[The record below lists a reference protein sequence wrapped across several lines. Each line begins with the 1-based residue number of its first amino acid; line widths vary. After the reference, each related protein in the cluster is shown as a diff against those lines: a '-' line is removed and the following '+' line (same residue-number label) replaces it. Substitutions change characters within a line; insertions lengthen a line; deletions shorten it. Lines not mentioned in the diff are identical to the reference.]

1 MGRVILT
8 KRGIV
13 KERTKNKNPIMKKI
27 KQPHSHRYL
36 RSGLAATVLGVLV
49 LGFGFSPV
57 AGAVSYQAQINNLT
71 NQNTQAQAA
80 INGLQVQA
88 TNYQQAITAYQ
99 NQIVGIQNSIAINQA
114 KSVADQQQIISD
126 NAKIAQNKSYLAD
139 DLKTMYV
146 QGQMSTIE
154 QLATSQNL
162 STFVNKQEDN
172 IKIQDQ
178 LDGLL
183 TTIKNLQ
190 LQAQN
195 NKNQIAVLLNVE
207 QSQQA
212 QVVADQNQ
220 QNQLLAMNQQQQS
233 SYNAQLAANN
243 SQIATLQAEQAAA
256 NAAIATSIGTP
267 PPSSPG
273 GTGGACSLAS
283 ENYANGGYPLA
294 WCNAPFN
301 MNYSPNDTN
310 GFPERQC
317 TSYAYWYFTSV
328 EGQTNFQVSNNAGWW
343 WETSNYPVSTYPD
356 VKVGA
361 IGVEPSSAT
370 NAPVATLHTS
380 FDGGYYGHV
389 MIVKALPGQSYFGGT
404 VPAGDVL
411 VASMNEDGYGH
422 FMYDLW
428 PVNYLMYI
436 NPQ

>member
-1 MGRVILT
+1 MT
-8 KRGIV
+8 KHDIV
-13 KERTKNKNPIMKKI
+13 KVRLKNKNPKMKTIDKTYFR
-27 KQPHSHRYL
+27 RYV
-36 RSGLAATVLGVLV
+36 RPGLAVMVLSIMVLV
-49 LGFGFSPV
+49 FGFY
-57 AGAVSYQAQINNLT
+57 AKAKATNYQAQINNLN
-71 NQNTQAQAA
+71 NQNAQAQAS

-88 TNYQQAITAYQ
+88 SNYQQAIAAYQ
-99 NQIVGIQNSIAINQA
+99 AQISAIQNSIAVNQA
-114 KSVADQQQIISD
+114 KQVVYQQQIVADQ
-126 NAKIAQNKSYLAD
+126 AKIAQNKAFLAN

-146 QGQMSTIE
+146 QGQMTTIE

-162 STFVNKQEDN
+162 STFVNRQEDD

-178 LDGLL
+178 LDSLL

-195 NKNQIAVLLNVE
+195 NKNQITALLATE

-212 QVVADQNQ
+212 QISADQNQ
-220 QNQLLAMNQQQQS
+220 QSQLLAMNQQQQS

-243 SQIATLQAEQAAA
+243 SKIATLQAEQAAA
-256 NAAIATSIGTP
+256 NAAIAQSVNIVA
-267 PPSSPG
+267 PSG
-273 GTGGACSLAS
+273 GSGGACDIG
-283 ENYANGGYPLA
+283 YGNGGYPLS
-294 WCNAPFN
+294 WCNAPFS
-301 MNYSPNDTN
+301 MSYSANDTN

-328 EGQTNFQVSNNAGWW
+328 EGQTNFQVSGNAGWW

-356 VKVGA
+356 VQVGA

-389 MIVKALPGQSYFGGT
+389 MIVKALPGQNYPGYGV
-404 VPAGDVL
+404 VPSGDVL

-436 NPQ
+436 NPK